1 MHRLLGRIR
10 KQQLLPHRPLARWT
24 RYTDTRIAQGVG
36 LLTTS
41 LIQSALLDTPN
52 PLRRP
57 RRLSSA
63 RFLFLIQPSK
73 PLLPRLLN
81 LRPGVRRTKSRQQ
94 TSFSLCAPRPGHCL
108 VDGSLI
114 RPQQLA
120 EHDQPSRGSTQRF
133 HVDLV
138 FFFFFLFTITLISSL
153 HHSFPGGSVWAAVVL
168 QLLSSPLPTYS

>member
-1 MHRLLGRIR
+1 MGHENRVSCLGVSNDGIS
-10 KQQLLPHRPLARWT
+10 LCTGSWDAFVSNNSSHIVPWARWN

-52 PLRRP
+52 PLRRS

-63 RFLFLIQPSK
+63 HFLFLIQPSK

-133 HVDLV
+133 HVDL
-138 FFFFFLFTITLISSL
+138 FFSLSL
-153 HHSFPGGSVWAAVVL
+153 HHYPDFFAP
-168 QLLSSPLPTYS
+168 